1 MTASRKVGRSFAA
14 LALTTGLAASL
25 VACGDDDPEDAF
37 CTQAREFIDYQG
49 GLGIA
54 VFVPEETEQFF
65 SGSVDRITALA
76 EIAPP
81 TVDAEVAIVRNAFVE
96 LDENL
101 AAVGYNVT
109 ALSDEQL
116 DTSSSDAASD
126 AIDEFLASACRRDGD
141 PFSGFADDPF
151 APLVLS
157 PDEIDS
163 LEAQVQGQ
171 DDELEQLVVGQLVD
185 EFAITNEQATCL
197 VNGLG
202 MSFIASFTSG
212 GAVTDADSA
221 RFLTQLE
228 SCGVDLAAITG

>member
-1 MTASRKVGRSFAA
+1 M
-14 LALTTGLAASL
+14 LALVAVLGSSL
-25 VACGDDDPEDAF
+25 VACGDDDEPEEAF
-37 CTQAREFIDYQG
+37 CVQAREFIDYQG

-54 VFVPEETEQFF
+54 VFVPEETEAFF
-65 SGSVDRITALA
+65 RGSVERITALA

-81 TVDAEVAIVRNAFVE
+81 TVDAEVAIVRDAFIG
-96 LDENL
+96 LDQDL

-157 PDEIDS
+157 PEEIES
-163 LEAQVQGQ
+163 LEQRVVGQ
-171 DDELEQLVVGQLVD
+171 DDELEQLVVAQLIE

-197 VNGLG
+197 VDGLG

-212 GAVTDADSA
+212 GAVTEADSA
-221 RFLTQLE
+221 RFLAQLD
-228 SCGVDLAAITG
+228 SCDVDLAAITG